1 MVYDVQM
8 NAPLSAFRHKN
19 LIYSIFSYLFGFWL
33 NVFVGVGVGIS
44 LHSHPNPVKCLHLT
58 FPFIDGI
65 VVLCMR
71 CLRELWQLSNTF
83 SQLVFMFLLPLCNS
97 LFVNVLL
104 FYFIFS
110 TLVLFLKLVLNNKQR
125 AFCIPFDHKP
135 KH

>member
-33 NVFVGVGVGIS
+33 DVFVGVGVGIS

-58 FPFIDGI
+58 FPSIDGM

-104 FYFIFS
+104 FFFYSGFIFE
-110 TLVLFLKLVLNNKQR
+110 TRVK
-125 AFCIPFDHKP
+125 
-135 KH
+135 

>member
-33 NVFVGVGVGIS
+33 DVFVIVGIS
-44 LHSHPNPVKCLHLT
+44 LHSHPNLVKCLHLI
-58 FPFIDGI
+58 FPSVVGT

-104 FYFIFS
+104 FFFFYSGFFFEI
-110 TLVLFLKLVLNNKQR
+110 R
-125 AFCIPFDHKP
+125 AK
-135 KH
+135 